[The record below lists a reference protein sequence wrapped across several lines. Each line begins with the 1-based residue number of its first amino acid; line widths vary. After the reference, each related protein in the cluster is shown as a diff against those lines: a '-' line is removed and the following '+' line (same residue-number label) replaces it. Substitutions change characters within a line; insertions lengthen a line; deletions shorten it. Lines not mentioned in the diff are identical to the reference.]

1 RIVMQKSPFR
11 MIPLYGEG
19 ARSRAQDKL
28 TTTLALP
35 KQRHP
40 LHSRIRSVN
49 PRPNVVIED
58 FQFESDSGV
67 RIPGWFVAPSS
78 ASGRRSTVLYLTEDG
93 GNDVVAEPGSMDRL
107 LAAGYSICAISLR
120 GLGITLPRFPSG
132 GPVYYDADV
141 HLAERFAWTC
151 LVMGRPV
158 IGQRV
163 WDALRAIDYLASR
176 PDVDPSQIRIAGV
189 GSAGLAAMM
198 AGFLDNRPR
207 SVLVDRTLV
216 SYASILESEKYSLKL
231 EWFVPDILRSFDLP
245 EIAAG
250 ISPRPCWVLNGVD
263 PSGKVLSESSLREQY
278 SRNIGN
284 EAPRPTR
291 LRFLV
296 SSQPDPQDIYLQWL
310 QST

>member
-1 RIVMQKSPFR
+1 
-11 MIPLYGEG
+11 
-19 ARSRAQDKL
+19 
-28 TTTLALP
+28 
-35 KQRHP
+35 
-40 LHSRIRSVN
+40 
-49 PRPNVVIED
+49 
-58 FQFESDSGV
+58 
-67 RIPGWFVAPSS
+67 
-78 ASGRRSTVLYLTEDG
+78 
-93 GNDVVAEPGSMDRL
+93 MDRL